1 MRRPHADH
9 QHAAEQARQMP
20 GQWVLAATYA
30 SSASA
35 KDTARRVRTGDGMPA
50 YRPAGAF
57 QARTRITQD
66 GADLWVCHG
75 QPIHQPD
82 ADFQAS
88 IASGLTEDFQAFSQR
103 LQEAVDPTGKGT
115 PA

>member
-1 MRRPHADH
+1 MRTHADH

-35 KDTARRVRTGDGMPA
+35 KDTARRVRTGDGLPA
-50 YRPAGAF
+50 YRPASSF
-57 QARTRITQD
+57 QARTQLTQD

-75 QPIHQPD
+75 QPVHQPD
-82 ADFQAS
+82 ADFHAS
-88 IASGLTEDFQAFSQR
+88 IASGLTEDLNAFSAR
-103 LQEAVDPTGKGT
+103 LARAAGITREGAPE
-115 PA
+115 